1 MNFYYC
7 HDEFITHPKLFQAV
21 YRERKK
27 ILKKIKRKNK
37 LLRKKVKK

>member
-1 MNFYYC
+1 MNYYYS
-7 HDEFITHPKLFQAV
+7 DDFIIHPELFQAV

-37 LLRKKVKK
+37 RLRKKVKK